1 MPVLLRIAIR
11 NLKEHRSKTL
21 IIGIIIAVGVAI
33 LIIGNSLIDTAAYGI
48 EKSFINFFTGDAVI
62 TGVIDGEISLFGAQ
76 SAGMFT
82 ETPVIPEYERVRSY
96 VESHRYV
103 DRVTSQIT
111 GFGIVQTESNQDMNE
126 SGFVLLFGIEAET
139 YREIF
144 DNIKLL
150 DGEYLSPG
158 QEGILLEQ
166 NNIEELEEDLG
177 VDIGIG
183 DKILISGFGTTGFK
197 IREVPI
203 TGIFRFGSASEGA
216 EMISYID
223 IQTIRVLKGKTV
235 SNLGEIQLSDEEVS
249 LLDLTD
255 AESLFENDQEIV
267 TDELDGTL
275 EDEDSLFDILG
286 DTPPVREVTEIDNG
300 AWEYVIV
307 KLKSPMYRNRFIREM
322 NSWFKEE
329 GIDAQVIDWKDAASP
344 FSSTADVVRI
354 VLNGAIFLVVIVALI
369 IIINTLVISVIE
381 RTGEIGTMRALGA
394 QKRFIRSMFT
404 LEVLTISVTFGL
416 IGIVGGLTVIGIL
429 SLIGFEA
436 TNGFLQ
442 VLFAGPELHPIVTL
456 HNIGYTFLG
465 VIVLGIIAS
474 LYPLGVALRVQPI
487 KAMQTE

>member
-1 MPVLLRIAIR
+1 MPVLMRIAIR
-11 NLKEHRSKTL
+11 NLKEHRSKSL
-21 IIGIIIAVGVAI
+21 IIGTIIAVGVTI
-33 LIIGNSLIDTAAYGI
+33 LVIGNSLIDTAAHGI

-76 SAGMFT
+76 SAGLFT
-82 ETPVIPEYERVRSY
+82 ETPVIPEYERVRSH
-96 VESHRYV
+96 VEEHRYV
-103 DRVTSQIT
+103 DKVTSQIT
-111 GFGIVQTESNQDMNE
+111 GFGMVQTESQQEIDE
-126 SGFVLLFGIEAET
+126 SGFVLLFGIEADT
-139 YREIF
+139 YSEIF
-144 DNIKLL
+144 DNILL
-150 DGEYLSPG
+150 LEGEYLTPG
-158 QEGILLEQ
+158 NEGILLEQ
-166 NNIEELEEDLG
+166 NNIMELEEDLG
-177 VDIGIG
+177 IDIGVG

-203 TGIFRFGSASEGA
+203 TGIFRFGPASEGA
-216 EMISYID
+216 DMISYID
-223 IQTIRVLKGKTV
+223 IQTIRALKGKTI
-235 SNLGEIQLSDEEVS
+235 SNLGEIQLSAEEVS
-249 LLDLTD
+249 LLDLSD
-255 AESLFENDQEIV
+255 AETLFEADQEIV
-267 TDELDGTL
+267 TDESDGTF
-275 EDEDSLFDILG
+275 EDEDSLFNILG
-286 DTPPVREVTEIDNG
+286 DSPPVRELTEIDTG
-300 AWEYVIV
+300 AWEYIIV
-307 KLKSPMYRNRFIREM
+307 QLKNPLYRTRFVRDMNR
-322 NSWFKEE
+322 WFEEE
-329 GIDAQVIDWKDAASP
+329 GIDAQVIDWKDAAAP

-394 QKRFIRSMFT
+394 QKSFIRSMFT
-404 LEVLTISVTFGL
+404 LEVLTISVTFGC

-465 VIVLGIIAS
+465 VIILGIIAS